1 MPNKQQLSQE
11 QLSAI
16 NNYGKDI
23 ETLKDTVTAIRKLPG
38 MYCAGKGNKGFLSLI
53 REIYDNAIDQVVD
66 PSSPADYITV
76 YYNMITLEVEVS
88 DNGKG
93 LPFDTIERAVT
104 AQHTS
109 KNYTK
114 KKGEYSSGVHG
125 SGLKVTNALSSECHI
140 QSFRY
145 DGTAMQLDLKEGYV
159 VGKGAYPIKNKECRQ
174 GLVVRFVPS
183 VEVLGEL
190 SLDWKTVYHLVKD
203 IISLTPVG
211 SRVHFE
217 AVDLNNQRHIEDI
230 VNADGIITK
239 LISSVKAPIC
249 KPIVLSH
256 DNGDFKLDIAFVT
269 DTNENGLEDDVR
281 VTAFCNMCPTIAG
294 EHISGSIDGICKWF
308 CNYMNNIYLANQKA
322 KDKLKIMPID
332 IKRGLNVVISGFCL
346 DVIFVGQDKQQLA
359 VPEMASFCKD
369 VLMNGLEQ
377 WSKSNPQDLLKL
389 CKFFKD
395 MGELRMKQDKD
406 KVKIVQKYAA
416 SAATGGLPRK
426 YVRPLG
432 KEHIELLIVEGDS
445 AKSDVETGRNKLT
458 QGVFPIRGKIIN
470 AFACNK
476 ATFFNNEE
484 VQSINQIMFGMPYRR
499 DFKVSDC
506 RVEKIVILSD
516 ADERIRPKML
526 FV

>member
-23 ETLKDTVTAIRKLPG
+23 QTLKDTVTAIRKLPG
-38 MYCAGKGNKGFLSLI
+38 MYCAGKGNKGFISLI
-53 REIYDNAIDQVVD
+53 REIFDNAIDQVVD

-174 GLVVRFVPS
+174 GLVVRFIPS
-183 VEVLGEL
+183 TEVLGEL
-190 SLDWKTVYHLVKD
+190 SLDWKAVYHLVKD
-203 IISLTPVG
+203 IISLTPIG

-230 VNADGIITK
+230 VNADGIMTK

-249 KPIVLSH
+249 KPIMISY
-256 DNGDFKLDIAFVT
+256 DNGDFKLDTAFT
-269 DTNENGLEDDVR
+269 FDTSDNGSIDSEPSI
-281 VTAFCNMCPTIAG
+281 TAFCNMCPTIAG
-294 EHISGSIDGICKWF
+294 EHITGSIEGICKWF

-322 KDKLKIMPID
+322 KDKLKIIPND
-332 IKRGLNVVISGFCL
+332 IKNGLNIVISAFCL
-346 DVIFVGQDKQQLA
+346 EVIFVGQDKQQLA
-359 VPEMASFCKD
+359 VPEMAIFARQTI
-369 VLMNGLEQ
+369 MNGLEQ

-406 KVKIVQKYAA
+406 KVKIVQKY
-416 SAATGGLPRK
+416 SSSTATGGLPRK

-432 KEHIELLIVEGDS
+432 KEHIEFYIVEGD
-445 AKSDVETGRNKLT
+445 E
-458 QGVFPIRGKIIN
+458 
-470 AFACNK
+470 
-476 ATFFNNEE
+476 
-484 VQSINQIMFGMPYRR
+484 
-499 DFKVSDC
+499 
-506 RVEKIVILSD
+506 
-516 ADERIRPKML
+516 
-526 FV
+526 